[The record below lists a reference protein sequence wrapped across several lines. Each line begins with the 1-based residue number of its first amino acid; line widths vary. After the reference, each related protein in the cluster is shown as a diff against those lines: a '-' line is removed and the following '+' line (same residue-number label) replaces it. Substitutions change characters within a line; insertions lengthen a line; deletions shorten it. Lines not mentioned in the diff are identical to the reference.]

1 MLEYIAN
8 TKFRTFE
15 SLLNLIHNIC
25 KLDIVFDFCFIYRTL
40 ILYIYLFHFQVEDNY
55 SIQCNNAA
63 DVRKIVIVDI
73 GEIGDDSNVD
83 DELDAGHDY
92 DDDEDDNTVKS
103 DDGERMM
110 MMMMMI
116 LISMR

>member
-1 MLEYIAN
+1 M
-8 TKFRTFE
+8 
-15 SLLNLIHNIC
+15 
-25 KLDIVFDFCFIYRTL
+25 
-40 ILYIYLFHFQVEDNY
+40 
-55 SIQCNNAA
+55 
-63 DVRKIVIVDI
+63 DI

-92 DDDEDDNTVKS
+92 DDYENDSTVKS

>member
-1 MLEYIAN
+1 M
-8 TKFRTFE
+8 
-15 SLLNLIHNIC
+15 
-25 KLDIVFDFCFIYRTL
+25 IVENG
-40 ILYIYLFHFQVEDNY
+40 V
-55 SIQCNNAA
+55 
-63 DVRKIVIVDI
+63 
-73 GEIGDDSNVD
+73 IGDDSNVD

-110 MMMMMI
+110 MMMI

>member
-1 MLEYIAN
+1 M
-8 TKFRTFE
+8 
-15 SLLNLIHNIC
+15 
-25 KLDIVFDFCFIYRTL
+25 
-40 ILYIYLFHFQVEDNY
+40 
-55 SIQCNNAA
+55 
-63 DVRKIVIVDI
+63 DI

-83 DELDAGHDY
+83 DELDAGHNY

-103 DDGERMM
+103 DDGEMM

>member
-1 MLEYIAN
+1 MKGSDDQCE
-8 TKFRTFE
+8 
-15 SLLNLIHNIC
+15 
-25 KLDIVFDFCFIYRTL
+25 
-40 ILYIYLFHFQVEDNY
+40 VEDNY
-55 SIQCNNAA
+55 SIQCNNAV

-73 GEIGDDSNVD
+73 SDIGDDSNVD

-110 MMMMMI
+110 MMI